1 MENLL
6 KNNFLKESLLSTN
19 TKNID
24 KTNNNDTFFKTVSNT
39 EINNI
44 IGDEKTSDSIQE
56 IYDKYNN
63 VKEKIRLFLNEIE

>member
-6 KNNFLKESLLSTN
+6 KNNLLKESLLSTN
-19 TKNID
+19 IKNND

>member
-44 IGDEKTSDSIQE
+44 IGDEKKSDSIQE
-56 IYDKYNN
+56 IHDKYNN